1 MTVTWWQSLLIAL
14 VPALITAMAS
24 GIFSYFLAIRKS
36 LNEIKQLAEKHKQEM
51 EILREQHRLEIE
63 KLQFQQEHEEK
74 MKEQDS
80 SVKFGESII
89 SSIMSG
95 IMGSDTMQKNIDKI
109 IDEKFHEKEE
119 NNGLEGTW
127 PVGRS
132 D

>member
-1 MTVTWWQSLLIAL
+1 
-14 VPALITAMAS
+14 
-24 GIFSYFLAIRKS
+24 
-36 LNEIKQLAEKHKQEM
+36 M

-119 NNGLEGTW
+119 NNG
-127 PVGRS
+127 
-132 D
+132 